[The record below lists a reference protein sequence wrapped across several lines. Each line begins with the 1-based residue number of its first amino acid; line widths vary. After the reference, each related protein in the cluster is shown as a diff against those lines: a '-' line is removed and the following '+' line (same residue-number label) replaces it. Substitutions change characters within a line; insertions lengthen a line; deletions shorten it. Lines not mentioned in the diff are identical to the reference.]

1 MRVLVTGASGTLGAY
16 VLPALVEA
24 GHDPIAWG
32 GRDAGPRAGI
42 SLRPIDLA
50 DPSVTD
56 EALEADDPDAILHLA
71 AVSTPAA
78 VLGDPDRAHLVNV
91 EATGRLAGWCER
103 SGRRLVYTST
113 TSSSTAGP
121 PGAARTTRPT
131 RCPSTG
137 GPSETGNSP
146 SWRPLRGWWRGCP

>member
-91 EATGRLAGWCER
+91 EAH
-103 SGRRLVYTST
+103 
-113 TSSSTAGP
+113 
-121 PGAARTTRPT
+121 GAARRMVRAIGASPRLHLHGPRLQRPDPPEP
-131 RCPSTG
+131 RGRPDR
-137 GPSETGNSP
+137 PAV
-146 SWRPLRGWWRGCP
+146 PLRADQARRGTRRPGDR